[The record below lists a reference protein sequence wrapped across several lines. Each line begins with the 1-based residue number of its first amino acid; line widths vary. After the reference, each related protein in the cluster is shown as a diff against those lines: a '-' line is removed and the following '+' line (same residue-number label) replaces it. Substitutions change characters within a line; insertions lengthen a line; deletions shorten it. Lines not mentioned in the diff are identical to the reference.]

1 MALASPVSVAEVV
14 AFPVPERQRRRTS
27 ALERGISNLRPL
39 LTYLAHEERR
49 LRLCPLCR
57 CEYVLEPHDED
68 CPYEAAKD
76 AVALFD
82 TLSERV

>member
-1 MALASPVSVAEVV
+1 MEGLK
-14 AFPVPERQRRRTS
+14 RRTS

-39 LTYLAHEERR
+39 LNYLAQEERR

-57 CEYVLEPHDED
+57 CEYVLEPHGED
-68 CPYEAAKD
+68 CPYEGARD